1 MKNENFKK
9 LVARIQKAGEIRAGC
24 TTPRRVYEI
33 KPPEIQSVREKRNVS
48 RNEFL
53 FMFGVSVRTLRN
65 WEQGRR
71 KPKGPAKALLCVAS
85 RDQKASIDALH
96 AAELTRM

>member
-9 LVARIQKAGEIRAGC
+9 LVARIQKAGERRAGS

-33 KPPEIQSVREKRNVS
+33 KSPEIQSVRKKCNVS
-48 RNEFL
+48 RNEFA

-85 RDQKASIDALH
+85 LNPKAGIDALH
-96 AAELTRM
+96 VE